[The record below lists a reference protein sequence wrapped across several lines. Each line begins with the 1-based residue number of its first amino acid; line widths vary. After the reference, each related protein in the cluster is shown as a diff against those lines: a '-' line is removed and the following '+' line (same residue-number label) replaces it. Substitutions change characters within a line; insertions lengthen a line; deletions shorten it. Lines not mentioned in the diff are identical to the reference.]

1 MTKYDASSIDGLNY
15 CFMKSAH
22 LHKQIFLKERM
33 MMSMAMTA
41 MFVRQAS
48 SQVIKIEQS
57 LTVKADLRPRWGDD
71 VENANDG
78 DGDGDGAMMVMM
90 LMKIRGWWCSQW
102 AMWGE
107 ESGRIGRVAAKYS
120 RLFLVI
126 VQLTKIPWR
135 EAPDSRYLT
144 RKSKYTCVFRG
155 NTVICHS
162 YSKVTSYL
170 NK

>member
-1 MTKYDASSIDGLNY
+1 MWDQQQFWWQLSELLWKLLLPDKLACFRTICRNLNTEYIIDEEIVIDTFNFFFFNTIFGLDTSQRECNVVTKYDASSIDGLNY

-78 DGDGDGAMMVMM
+78 DGNGEWWRYDGDDVDEDKRVMM
-90 LMKIRGWWCSQW
+90 
-102 AMWGE
+102 
-107 ESGRIGRVAAKYS
+107 
-120 RLFLVI
+120 
-126 VQLTKIPWR
+126 
-135 EAPDSRYLT
+135 
-144 RKSKYTCVFRG
+144 
-155 NTVICHS
+155 
-162 YSKVTSYL
+162 
-170 NK
+170 